1 MFKKLKKLSHFLMIT
16 FLNFLRYGKHAPKY
30 GELLWV
36 DPKLIEFRM
45 NPSDR
50 VKHFGSNH
58 VISGSVV
65 SGEWYNDV
73 KLVSNTLCYRSC
85 YEHWVN
91 GTKWEETER
100 IKTKMSVIEKKG
112 EIDGCRSLDDI
123 YETVK
128 REGGFRTQEELHGKT
143 RYFNKG
149 EGEIE
154 IFIGPNGELIHG
166 TGGNHRLALAK
177 ILNLN
182 KIPVKI
188 GVVHSEGIT
197 RLIELR
203 KQT

>member
-1 MFKKLKKLSHFLMIT
+1 MLMFKKLKKLSHFLMIT
-16 FLNFLRYGKHAPKY
+16 FINFLRYGKHDPKY

-112 EIDGCRSLDDI
+112 EIDGYRSLND
-123 YETVK
+123 
-128 REGGFRTQEELHGKT
+128 L
-143 RYFNKG
+143 
-149 EGEIE
+149 
-154 IFIGPNGELIHG
+154 
-166 TGGNHRLALAK
+166 
-177 ILNLN
+177 
-182 KIPVKI
+182 
-188 GVVHSEGIT
+188 
-197 RLIELR
+197 
-203 KQT
+203 